1 MKHVPVIIAGGGPV
15 GLTLAKALAVRG
27 VTCLL
32 AEQNATSTRHP
43 KMDITNGRSMELF
56 RRMGLERE
64 LRAVA
69 VPEDHV
75 FDVSYMTNMSGH
87 ELHRFNYPSVTAMR
101 QIIRTAND
109 GSMPRE
115 PAMRVSQ
122 VVIEPALRA
131 SIEAEPLVEVR
142 YSLAFEDLA
151 QDAQGVTAVLRR
163 ADGGIEQVRCDYV
176 VGCDGGRSRV
186 RACVGIGLEGRSKVM
201 QRYLVHFRSDDRELL
216 QRWGIAWHYRSVGF
230 GTLVAQNDKDLWT
243 LHSAP
248 TFEQEGIDA
257 RALVERC
264 AGKAFGFEIQVAN
277 PWTPHQLLAERYRSG
292 RVLLAGDAVHQNVAT
307 GGYGMNTG
315 IGDAA
320 DLAWKLAAVLQGF
333 GGPSLLDS
341 YDAERRPVGRRN
353 IAAAWGHMERRVEI
367 KKLYENLPVFA
378 KGPEGDAARA
388 QAGAGIAAF
397 GNAENESLGIEFG
410 YWYAGSPVIC
420 HELGAQAPQ
429 DPLRLVPTTVP
440 GVRLPST
447 FLKDGSALFDRLGP
461 WFTLLV
467 FNGADSAALEAAAAR
482 RNLPLTVL
490 RLDEPQVAPVY
501 QAGMVLVRPD
511 QHVCWRGEALDER
524 EKADAVV
531 ARVAGWDSS
540 NS

>member
-27 VTCLL
+27 VACLL
-32 AEQNATSTRHP
+32 AEQNATSTQHP

-56 RRMGLERE
+56 RSMGLERE

-75 FDVSYMTNMSGH
+75 FDVSYMTTMSGH
-87 ELHRFNYPSVTAMR
+87 ELHRFKYPSVTGMR
-101 QIIRTAND
+101 ELICSTND

-131 SIEAEPLVEVR
+131 SIEAEPLAEVR
-142 YSLAFEDLA
+142 YSLALEELS
-151 QDAQGVTAVLRR
+151 QDAQGVTATLRR
-163 ADGGIEQVRCDYV
+163 ADGEVEQLRCDYL

-186 RACVGIGLEGRSKVM
+186 RACVGIGLEGRSRVM
-201 QRYLVHFRSDDRELL
+201 QRFLVHFRSDDRALL

-257 RALVERC
+257 RSLVQRC
-264 AGKAFGFEIQVAN
+264 AGRAFDFEIEVAN

-292 RVLLAGDAVHQNVAT
+292 RVLLAGDSVHQNVAT

-320 DLAWKLAAVLQGF
+320 DLGWKLAAVLQGF
-333 GGPSLLDS
+333 GGPGLLDA
-341 YDAERRPVGRRN
+341 YEAERRPVGRRN
-353 IAAAWGHMERRVEI
+353 IAAAWGHMEKRVEI
-367 KKLYENLPVFA
+367 KKLYEHLPVFDS
-378 KGPEGDAARA
+378 GPVGDAARA
-388 QAGAGIAAF
+388 QASAGIAAF
-397 GNAENESLGIEFG
+397 GNAENESRGIEFG
-410 YWYAGSPVIC
+410 YWYADSPVIC
-420 HELGAQAPQ
+420 HEVGAQAPQ

-447 FLKDGSALFDRLGP
+447 LLKDGSALFDRLGP

-467 FNGADSAALEAAAAR
+467 FNGADSAPLAAAAAR
-482 RNLPLTVL
+482 RNLPLRVL
-490 RLDEPQVAPVY
+490 RLDEPQIAPVY

-511 QHVCWRGEALDER
+511 QHVCWRGDVLDDS

-531 ARVAGWDSS
+531 ARVAGWDPA
-540 NS
+540 NP

>member
-1 MKHVPVIIAGGGPV
+1 MNHVPVVIAGGGPV

-27 VTCLL
+27 VACLL

-69 VPEDHV
+69 VAEDHV
-75 FDVSYMTNMSGH
+75 FDVSYMTTMSGH
-87 ELHRFNYPSVTAMR
+87 ELHRFKYPSVTGMR
-101 QIIRTAND
+101 ELMRSTND

-151 QDAQGVTAVLRR
+151 QDAEGVTAVLRR
-163 ADGGIEQVRCDYV
+163 ADGEVEQVRCNYV

-186 RACVGIGLEGRSKVM
+186 RACVDIGLEGRSKVM

-230 GTLVAQNDKDLWT
+230 GTLVAQNDQDLWT

-257 RALVERC
+257 RSLVERC
-264 AGKAFGFEIQVAN
+264 AGKAFDFEILVAN
-277 PWTPHQLLAERYRSG
+277 PWTPHQLVAERYRSG

-333 GGPSLLDS
+333 GGPRLLDS

-353 IAAAWGHMERRVEI
+353 VAAAWSHMARRVEI

-388 QAGAGIAAF
+388 EAGAGIAAF

-410 YWYAGSPVIC
+410 YWYADSPVIC

-467 FNGADSAALEAAAAR
+467 FNGAASAALEAAALR
-482 RNLPLTVL
+482 RNMPLMVL

-511 QHVCWRGEALDER
+511 QHVCWRGDALDE
-524 EKADAVV
+524 
-531 ARVAGWDSS
+531 G
-540 NS
+540 